1 MMIPIKG
8 DPAAVAAAAA
18 GTSNAWRR
26 RKTTPDWIAQFCE
39 NPNRKSD
46 SVNHKL

>member
-8 DPAAVAAAAA
+8 DPAAAAAAA
-18 GTSNAWRR
+18 TSNAWRR

-46 SVNHKL
+46 SVDHKI

>member
-8 DPAAVAAAAA
+8 DPAAAAAAA
-18 GTSNAWRR
+18 TSNAWRR
-26 RKTTPDWIAQFCE
+26 RKTTPGWIAQFCE